1 MDKNNKYNLIKLNTS
16 KVHSIALLSREEETE
31 IGERVLNGDKNARD
45 KMILSNLRL
54 VMKVARKYMNKGLDF
69 SDLVEE
75 GNLGLIHAV
84 KKFNPKLGFR
94 FSTYAIWWIRQTIE
108 RAIMNQS
115 RTIRLPI
122 YVMKDL
128 EKCKRIIKDLYKKLG
143 HEPSINDIAKETKKS
158 EQEICD
164 ILKLNS
170 DTVSL
175 NESLFDDTEKNLE
188 EAIESNTDDNP
199 LNLVENKDLNKHM
212 NEHLDKLPD
221 LSRKIL
227 YMRFGLNEHSSKT
240 LKEIGDELGIT
251 RERVRQ
257 IQASSLRQLK
267 RILNDDDNNELLNS
281 ILT

>member
-1 MDKNNKYNLIKLNTS
+1 MVKSTEP
-16 KVHSIALLSREEETE
+16 LLY
-31 IGERVLNGDKNARD
+31 L
-45 KMILSNLRL
+45 LLL
-54 VMKVARKYMNKGLDF
+54 LF
-69 SDLVEE
+69 DLVEE